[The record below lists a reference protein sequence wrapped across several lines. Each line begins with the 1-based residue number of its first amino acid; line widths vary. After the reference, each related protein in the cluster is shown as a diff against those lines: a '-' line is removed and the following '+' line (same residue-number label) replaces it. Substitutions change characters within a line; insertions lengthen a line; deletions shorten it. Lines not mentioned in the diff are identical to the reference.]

1 VSAREK
7 CGVFGV
13 YASDQEAFPYL
24 YWGMLAQNHRGHQSH
39 GFATYDG
46 RLEHY
51 TGLGLIPP
59 FKEPGVE
66 SRVRV
71 LKGSVG
77 IGNVRYTTSGSSD
90 ADALRR
96 DAMPI
101 MARGDEHSLVLSFN
115 GNIVNVRRLQ
125 DMTGLDSSTSDTHA
139 LASLL
144 VEEYERTESLP
155 VAARRCMETVDG
167 AYSLTGIL
175 DDGTLFALK
184 DPLGIKPLCYGFS
197 NGAYAFSSESTGL
210 AINGLEWQREVRPG
224 ELMIVRDG
232 VISQLQVVPT
242 RRQAFCAF
250 EYAYFSRPDT
260 RYNGRYV
267 YQCRRGFGAAL
278 ARVYR
283 EAAERCEIVVCLPE
297 SANDAAYGFHVE
309 SGLPWEMA
317 LRRHRYVS
325 QRAFI
330 TDGVDRQTVIY
341 RKLNIL
347 APLIVGKRVAV
358 VDDSIVRGDT
368 MRGNVKRLRDVGARE
383 VHVFV
388 TYPRIIGPCFYG
400 IDMSSY
406 GELIGARLTPEE
418 TAEEIGADSVNYLPI
433 DEYIKETGMRPDQ
446 LCLGCITDRYPT
458 QMANTLSEAMK
469 EKMSQ
474 GAVEEGRIYERL

>member
-1 VSAREK
+1 VRAREK

-13 YASDQEAFPYL
+13 YAKDQEAFPYL

-46 RLEHY
+46 RLDYY

-71 LKGSVG
+71 LEGGVG
-77 IGNVRYTTSGSSD
+77 IANVRYTTSGGSD
-90 ADALRR
+90 AEALRR

-125 DMTGLDSSTSDTHA
+125 GMVGLDGSTSDTHA
-139 LASLL
+139 LAHLL
-144 VEEYERTESLP
+144 VDEYERTGSLP
-155 VAARRCMETVDG
+155 DAARRCMETLDG

-184 DPLGIKPLCYGFS
+184 DPLGIKPLCFGF
-197 NGAYAFSSESTGL
+197 GDGVYAFSSESTGL

-224 ELMIVRDG
+224 ELITIRDG
-232 VISQLQVVPT
+232 VLSQHQVIPT

-283 EAAERCEIVVCLPE
+283 EAAERCELVVCLPE
-297 SANDAAYGFHVE
+297 SAIDAAYGFHVE

-330 TDGVDRQTVIY
+330 TDGVDRQTVIH

-347 APLIVGKRVAV
+347 APVIVGKRVAV

-368 MRGNVKRLRDVGARE
+368 MRGNVRRLREAGARE

-406 GELIGARLTPEE
+406 GELIGAHLEPDEIAR
-418 TAEEIGADSVNYLPI
+418 EIGADSVNYLPI

-446 LCLGCITDRYPT
+446 LCLDCITDRYPT
-458 QMANTLSEAMK
+458 ETANNLSEAMK
-469 EKMSQ
+469 EKLAQ
-474 GAVEEGRIYERL
+474 GAVEEGRIYEGL

>member
-71 LKGSVG
+71 LKGGVG

-90 ADALRR
+90 ADALHR

-101 MARGDEHSLVLSFN
+101 LARGDERSLVLSFN
-115 GNIVNVRRLQ
+115 GNIVNVRRIQ
-125 DMTGLDSSTSDTHA
+125 DITGLDSSTSDTHA

-155 VAARRCMETVDG
+155 AAARRCMETVDG

-197 NGAYAFSSESTGL
+197 NGVYAFSSESTGL

-232 VISQLQVVPT
+232 VISQLQVVPS

-297 SANDAAYGFHVE
+297 SAIDAAYGFHVE

-347 APLIVGKRVAV
+347 APMIVGRRVAV

-368 MRGNVKRLRDVGARE
+368 MRGNVKRLRDAGARE

-406 GELIGARLTPEE
+406 GELIGARLKPEE
-418 TAEEIGADSVNYLPI
+418 IAREIGADSVNYLPI

-446 LCLGCITDRYPT
+446 LCLGCITDKYPT
-458 QMANTLSEAMK
+458 PMADKLSQDMK
-469 EKMSQ
+469 EKLGQ
-474 GAVEEGRIYERL
+474 GAVEKGRIYESL

>member
-1 VSAREK
+1 MSLAEK
-7 CGVFGV
+7 CGVLGV
-13 YASDQEAFPYL
+13 YTPGEPVFPYL

-46 RLEHY
+46 GLKYY

-59 FKEPGVE
+59 MKEPGKE
-66 SRVRV
+66 SRVKI
-71 LKGSVG
+71 LAGSIG
-77 IGNVRYTTSGSSD
+77 IANVRYTTSGSGSEE
-90 ADALRR
+90 ALCM

-101 MARGDEHSLVLSFN
+101 MVQGEKHSMVLSFN
-115 GNIVNVRRLQ
+115 GNIVNVRELQ
-125 DMTGLDSSTSDTHA
+125 SLVGVPTSASDTHA
-139 LASLL
+139 LAALL
-144 VEEYERTESLP
+144 INEYE
-155 VAARRCMETVDG
+155 ARGRLADAVRRVMETVDG
-167 AYSLTGIL
+167 AYSIAGIL
-175 DDGTLFALK
+175 DDGTLFAFK
-184 DPLGIKPLCYGFS
+184 DPHGVKPLCYGFTD
-197 NGAYAFSSESTGL
+197 GVYAFSSESTGL
-210 AINGLEWQREVRPG
+210 AINGIEWQREIRPG
-224 ELMIVRDG
+224 ELMMVHDG
-232 VISQLQVVPT
+232 MMSQLQVVPT

-260 RYNGRYV
+260 RYNGKYV

-278 ARVYR
+278 ARIYG
-283 EAAERCEIVVCLPE
+283 EAAERCEMVVCLPE
-297 SANDAAYGFHVE
+297 SANDAAYGFHEE

-347 APLIVGKRVAV
+347 APMIVGKRVAV

-368 MRGNVKRLRDVGARE
+368 MRGNVKRLRDAGARE

-406 GELIGARLTPEE
+406 GELIGARLEPEE
-418 TAEEIGADSVNYLPI
+418 IAREIGADSVNYLPI

-446 LCLGCITDRYPT
+446 LCLGCITDTYPT
-458 QMANTLSEAMK
+458 DMANKLSQSMK
-469 EKMSQ
+469 EKLSR
-474 GAVEEGRIYERL
+474 GAEEKGRIYES